1 VAHRASC
8 LVYDPNF
15 RPRLTTAEDAAGVLR
30 AVAPRARVVTP
41 AAPGESAALLDTDDP
56 EQAARILLGL
66 GAQAAVVTRGA
77 EGALVADAGGL
88 RKVPAVPAPRLVD
101 QTGAGDSLAGT
112 LTARLV
118 LGDSLDEAVRLG
130 TAAASLVLG
139 GRGGTGYVPSL
150 AELRAHLGVL
160 S

>member
-1 VAHRASC
+1 
-8 LVYDPNF
+8 
-15 RPRLTTAEDAAGVLR
+15 
-30 AVAPRARVVTP
+30 
-41 AAPGESAALLDTDDP
+41 
-56 EQAARILLGL
+56 
-66 GAQAAVVTRGA
+66 VVTRGA
-77 EGALVADAGGL
+77 DGALVADASGL
-88 RKVPAVPAPRLVD
+88 RQVPAVPAPRLVD

-139 GRGGTGYVPSL
+139 GRGGTGYVPTL
-150 AELRAHLGVL
+150 AELRAHRGVL